1 MYDRTSI
8 NYARLYT
15 GQSQNF
21 EQKLETAQTTTRIGV
36 KTPAITDMP
45 TSHIN
50 VSLLLYKPLHTPDNA
65 FLRVYSLSLVTVLPV
80 KGTVTQEVQEQL
92 SARLRS
98 VRERCL
104 GRLPSIFELR
114 KDPVGKIVNFVI
126 LKSKLQRVC
135 TLLVVQELPIVT
147 DQNTSHS
154 PPPSRRMMTRT
165 RVKTEWR
172 EGSVPIPW

>member
-1 MYDRTSI
+1 MVTKGMTRIAGMYDRTSI

-80 KGTVTQEVQEQL
+80 KGTVTQEVQE
-92 SARLRS
+92 
-98 VRERCL
+98 
-104 GRLPSIFELR
+104 
-114 KDPVGKIVNFVI
+114 
-126 LKSKLQRVC
+126 
-135 TLLVVQELPIVT
+135 
-147 DQNTSHS
+147 
-154 PPPSRRMMTRT
+154 
-165 RVKTEWR
+165 
-172 EGSVPIPW
+172 

>member
-45 TSHIN
+45 TSHII
-50 VSLLLYKPLHTPDNA
+50 VSLLLYQPLHTPDNA

-80 KGTVTQEVQEQL
+80 KGTVTQEVQE
-92 SARLRS
+92 
-98 VRERCL
+98 
-104 GRLPSIFELR
+104 
-114 KDPVGKIVNFVI
+114 
-126 LKSKLQRVC
+126 
-135 TLLVVQELPIVT
+135 
-147 DQNTSHS
+147 
-154 PPPSRRMMTRT
+154 
-165 RVKTEWR
+165 
-172 EGSVPIPW
+172 